1 MFDRLGRL
9 VQELQGFVGGLDAGG
24 LNGDE
29 AMQLCSQFAE
39 VERLGAAGR
48 IVAAERVAASEVCA
62 RPITT

>member
-1 MFDRLGRL
+1 MLDLLGSVIQTL
-9 VQELQGFVGGLDAGG
+9 KGFVGGLDAGG
-24 LNGDE
+24 LSGDE
-29 AMQLCSQFAE
+29 AMELCSRFAE